1 MTTCIISQEVH
12 KIKSFSVF
20 DRCFRV
26 LVIWEVSVYHTS
38 IMKTSED
45 LRVFFFS
52 RPFGHLFRCMLSKKP
67 LLIDVRFLPII
78 TITNYIMFIAIS
90 SSSEYEGASIWNM
103 QKKIFGRHK
112 AQNLKQSNL
121 LLVQK
126 IYPYITS
133 RKTAFR
139 CKSFWWH
146 ILYWFFKV
154 ILLS

>member
-45 LRVFFFS
+45 LRVVFFFS
-52 RPFGHLFRCMLSKKP
+52 PFRTPVSLYAIQKTSPYWCTFPANNHDYKLYNVYRN
-67 LLIDVRFLPII
+67 II
-78 TITNYIMFIAIS
+78 IIR
-90 SSSEYEGASIWNM
+90 IWGSVDL
-103 QKKIFGRHK
+103 KYAEKIFGRHK

-133 RKTAFR
+133 RKTAFP
-139 CKSFWWH
+139 CKSFWRH